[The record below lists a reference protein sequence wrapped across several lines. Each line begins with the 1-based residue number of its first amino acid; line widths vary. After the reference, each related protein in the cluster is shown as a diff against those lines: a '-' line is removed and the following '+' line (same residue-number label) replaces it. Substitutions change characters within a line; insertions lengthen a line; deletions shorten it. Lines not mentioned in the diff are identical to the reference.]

1 MSYRIEY
8 SPVAV
13 RDMDRVWDEV
23 YEASKEVEVA
33 TRYIDDLMDQIEE
46 KREFPRSGTPLYYDE
61 RFTGYYFVVFKAY
74 IAFYPVKEDRML
86 VDRVLYGKSDYMRTL
101 FRKESWF

>member
-8 SPVAV
+8 SPAAL

-23 YEASKEVEVA
+23 YEALKEVEVA
-33 TRYIDDLMDQIEE
+33 TRYIDELMDQIEE
-46 KREFPRSGTPLYYDE
+46 KREFLKSGTPLYYDE

-74 IAFYPVKEDRML
+74 IAFYQVKEDRML

-101 FRKESWF
+101 FRKSSWF

>member
-8 SPVAV
+8 SPVAI

-33 TRYIDDLMDQIEE
+33 TRYIDDLMD
-46 KREFPRSGTPLYYDE
+46 
-61 RFTGYYFVVFKAY
+61 
-74 IAFYPVKEDRML
+74 
-86 VDRVLYGKSDYMRTL
+86 
-101 FRKESWF
+101 

>member
-8 SPVAV
+8 SPAAL

-23 YEASKEVEVA
+23 YEALKEVEVA
-33 TRYIDDLMDQIEE
+33 TRYIDELMDQIEE
-46 KREFPRSGTPLYYDE
+46 KREFLKSLYYDE

-74 IAFYPVKEDRML
+74 IAFYHVKEDRML

-101 FRKESWF
+101 FRKSSWF